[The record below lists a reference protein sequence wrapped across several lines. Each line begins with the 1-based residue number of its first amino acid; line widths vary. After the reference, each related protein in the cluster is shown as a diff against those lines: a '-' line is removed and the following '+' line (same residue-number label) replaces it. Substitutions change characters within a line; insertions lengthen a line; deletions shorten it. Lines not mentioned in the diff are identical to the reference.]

1 MEAQGHIY
9 DLIGLGFGPANL
21 AIAGAIVE
29 KWEGPSAGGQDCG
42 FSANNVLF
50 IEKQLEFQWHPGMLL
65 PNTRMQISFLKD
77 LATLR
82 SPQSPLTFLSYL
94 HAEGRLLQFINRG
107 SFTPTRREYFDYL
120 SWAARSVEAKGI
132 KVQYG
137 EEVVSISDGEDHT
150 VEIHS
155 RDVKTGAISVRRT
168 RNLVI
173 SPGGSPKLPPTISL
187 LCPHPRIIHSSR
199 YATSVDQLLDSLSPT
214 RRPLRIAVI
223 GSGQSAAEVTL
234 DLHSRLSSTSGGDQP
249 HEIDMIFRKGS
260 LKPSDDSPFANEIFD
275 PDTTDAIFTLP
286 SRHDRENVLKE
297 YKNTNYSVV
306 NPRTIDTMYE
316 VMYDQKLEEAIVRRK
331 GEEAARSA
339 ARINMRPHTTLY
351 SADDLSQPD
360 AADSSAATATETPRG
375 EGIRL
380 TLRNVFTQAQSSR
393 DYDAVVCAT
402 GYDRTAWLR
411 MLASSDI
418 GKHFGLH
425 LSSDPV
431 QLVPSTEMPKH
442 TDGSL
447 FDVLNAPETEPTW
460 RPASPATP
468 TSPSPPSTPTS
479 SALSQSRVLDQLPVT
494 KLHITRQYCLV
505 PTLGATEFKP
515 RIYLQGCTEATHGL
529 SESLLS
535 ILGVRAG
542 LVVDD
547 LWKNSQ

>member
-1 MEAQGHIY
+1 MEAQDPLF

-29 KWEGPSAGGQDCG
+29 KWEGPSAGGDG
-42 FSANNVLF
+42 GISAHKVLF
-50 IEKQLEFQWHPGMLL
+50 IEKQPEFQWHPGMLL

-94 HAEGRLLQFINRG
+94 HAEGRLLPFINRG

-120 SWAARSVEAKGI
+120 SWAARTVESKGI

-137 EEVVSISDGEDHT
+137 EEVVSIRGSEDNT
-150 VEIHS
+150 VEVHS
-155 RDVKTGAISVRRT
+155 RDVKTGTIVIRRT

-173 SPGGSPKLPPTISL
+173 SPGGNPKLPPNISL
-187 LCPHPRIIHSSR
+187 LYPHPRILHSSR
-199 YATSVDQLLDSLSPT
+199 YATSVDQLLGTLSPAN
-214 RRPLRIAVI
+214 RPLRIAVI

-234 DLHSRLSSTSGGDQP
+234 DLHSRLSSMPGGDRP
-249 HEIDMIFRKGS
+249 HAIDMIFRNGS
-260 LKPSDDSPFANEIFD
+260 LKPSDDSPFSNEIFD
-275 PDTTDAIFTLP
+275 PDTTEVIYNLP
-286 SRHDRENVLKE
+286 TQSDRENILKE
-297 YKNTNYSVV
+297 YNNTNYSVV
-306 NPRTIDTMYE
+306 NPRTIDAMYE
-316 VMYDQKLEEAIVRRK
+316 VMYDQKLDDAIARRK
-331 GEEAARSA
+331 GDKATPSA
-339 ARINMRPHTTLY
+339 ARITMHPHMTLY
-351 SADDLSQPD
+351 FADDLPQL
-360 AADSSAATATETPRG
+360 AETDSATETSQ

-380 TLRNVFTQAQSSR
+380 TLQNVFSQAQSTR

-402 GYDRTAWLR
+402 GYDRTSWLR
-411 MLASSDI
+411 MLTSSDI
-418 GKHFGLH
+418 GKHFGLN

-431 QLVPSTEMPKH
+431 QLVPSTEIPKGP
-442 TDGSL
+442 DGSL
-447 FDVLNAPETEPTW
+447 FDASEEEATW
-460 RPASPATP
+460 RPASPITP
-468 TSPSPPSTPTS
+468 ASPSPPSTPTS
-479 SALSQSRVLDQLPVT
+479 SALSQSRMLGQLPIT
-494 KLHITRQYCLV
+494 KLYITREYCLV
-505 PTLGATEFKP
+505 PNSPQFKP